1 MSIIDPVSFTMLLS
15 SVANTNEEMEDRDEK
30 GGQTIANH
38 LDMYNHT
45 LEMAVRSTGGLWAH
59 RRSQTRLTGEKSSRM
74 RYNTNQ
80 R

>member
-15 SVANTNEEMEDRDEK
+15 SVANTNEETEDRDKK

>member
-1 MSIIDPVSFTMLLS
+1 MSIIDPVSFTTRLS
-15 SVANTNEEMEDRDEK
+15 SVANTNEEMEDRDKK
-30 GGQTIANH
+30 GGQPIANH

-45 LEMAVRSTGGLWAH
+45 PEMAIGSTGGLWVH
-59 RRSQTRLTGEKSSRM
+59 RRSQTRFTGEKSSRM

>member
-45 LEMAVRSTGGLWAH
+45 LEMAVRSTGGL
-59 RRSQTRLTGEKSSRM
+59 
-74 RYNTNQ
+74 
-80 R
+80 